1 MKKVFCLT
9 ICLLVLLLASTASA
23 EKIKFKDKNFNY
35 KNFQTV
41 QLSGMSFLA
50 LDRTDFEED
59 QAADS
64 SLLTSLRSA
73 FSKRNISL
81 MTAEDI
87 KDTETTTLIS
97 KPIIQ
102 AKIFVMG
109 YDKIWHDAWTEEYYT
124 RKEIRIKD
132 DHGKETT
139 ISVPQKEYIQHP
151 AGYYYTARVDIEF
164 NVKDSRTDKV
174 IYTVRDTRSRGGES
188 DTSGML
194 KRICNDFAEDLT
206 KND

>member
-1 MKKVFCLT
+1 MKKVLCLT
-9 ICLLVLLLASTASA
+9 ICLLMLLLTSTASA

-41 QLSGMSFLA
+41 QMGGMNFLA
-50 LDRTDFEED
+50 IDRTDFEED

-64 SLLTSLRSA
+64 KLLTSLRTA
-73 FSKRNISL
+73 FSNRNINL
-81 MTAEDI
+81 VT
-87 KDTETTTLIS
+87 TEEMKGGEATTLIS
-97 KPIIQ
+97 KPFIQ
-102 AKIFVMG
+102 AKIFIMG
-109 YDKIWHDAWTEEYYT
+109 FDKIWHEAWIETVYT
-124 RKEIRIKD
+124 TRDLRIKD
-132 DHGKETT
+132 KDGKETT
-139 ISVPQKEYIQHP
+139 ISIPDKEYVNHP

-174 IYTVRDTRSRGGES
+174 IYTVRDTRSRGGET

-206 KND
+206 HNA